1 MLQSKLF
8 PGTLKEDPKDEVSIS
23 AKYLIRAGFI
33 DKVMAGV
40 YTILPLGWRVL
51 DKIEDIIREEMDAI
65 GGQQVFMPSL
75 SPQENWRKTA
85 DRLNKIDVLFEAR
98 GANKESRRRND
109 ATYVLNC
116 THEDIVTP
124 LAKKMKFSYK
134 DFPLAL
140 YQIQTKF
147 RNEARPKSGILRGR
161 EFRMKDLYSFHR
173 SPEGLQKFY
182 ETSKGAYKNV
192 FDRLGIGEDTHITLA
207 SGGDFTKDFS
217 HEFQT
222 ECEAGEDLV
231 FKVKST
237 GVCYNREVTPSQA
250 QEFKGNFSKDQKE
263 MELVEGKGV
272 IGVGELVDF
281 LKIDIERTTKTLV
294 YKTDD
299 EKFVLAAVRGDYEIN
314 EEKLSKVIGASRV
327 ELADAK
333 EVKKTTGSEIGYIGI
348 VNAPEKVQVV
358 MDDSLKDRVNF
369 ESGANKT
376 NYHAVNVNFGRDVE
390 EPKEFF
396 DIKTAKEGDVF
407 PETGEVYEVFKG
419 SEVGNIFPLN
429 TKFSEGFD
437 YCYTDKDGKKNLVYM
452 GSYGIGST
460 RAMGVIVEKM
470 HDENG
475 IIWPETIAP
484 FKVHLISIGKDEEA
498 RKLYDK
504 LRKEN
509 VEVLFDD
516 RDISPGEKFAEADLI
531 GCPLRVVVSAKT
543 LEKGKIEVKKRNEK
557 EANFV
562 DEKELLKT
570 IK

>member
-8 PGTLKEDPKDEVSIS
+8 PGSLKEDPKDEVSIS

-33 DKVMAGV
+33 DKLMAGV

-51 DKIEDIIREEMDAI
+51 DKIEDIIREEMDTL
-65 GGQQVFMPSL
+65 GGQQLLMSSL

-98 GANKESRRRND
+98 GANRESKRRND

-124 LAKKMKFSYK
+124 LVKKMKFSYK

-173 SPEGLQKFY
+173 SPEGLKKFY
-182 ETSKGAYKNV
+182 EKSKKAYVGV
-192 FDRLGIGEDTHITLA
+192 FDRLGIGADTYITLA

-231 FKVKST
+231 FKIKSS
-237 GVCYNREVTPSQA
+237 GVCYNREVAPSQA
-250 QEFKGNFSKDQKE
+250 PEFKVKEEPKE
-263 MELVEGKGV
+263 MELVKGEGV
-272 IGVGELVDF
+272 ISVQELIKF
-281 LKIDIERTTKTLV
+281 LKIDVERTTKTLV
-294 YKTDD
+294 YETNQGD
-299 EKFVLAAVRGDYEIN
+299 FLLVAVRGDYEIN
-314 EEKLSKVIGASRV
+314 EEKLCKAVGVERVWLAKAQKVQELVGA
-327 ELADAK
+327 
-333 EVKKTTGSEIGYIGI
+333 EVGYIGI
-348 VNAPEKVQVV
+348 LNIPNGVRLI
-358 MDDSLKDRVNF
+358 MDDSLKGRINF
-369 ESGANKT
+369 EAGANKT
-376 NYHAVNVNFGRDVE
+376 NYHAININFGQDLEV
-390 EPKEFF
+390 PSEFY
-396 DIKTAKEGDVF
+396 DIKTAKEGDIF

-429 TKFSEGFD
+429 TKFSEAFD
-437 YCYTDKDGKKNLVYM
+437 YRYTDKDGQKKIVYM

-460 RAMGVIVEKM
+460 RAMGVIVEKFN
-470 HDENG
+470 DKNG
-475 IIWPETIAP
+475 IIWPESVAP
-484 FKVHLISIGKDEEA
+484 FKIHLISIGKNEKAQALYE
-498 RKLYDK
+498 KLQAQ
-504 LRKEN
+504 ET
-509 VEVLFDD
+509 EVLFDD
-516 RDISPGEKFAEADLI
+516 RDVSPGEKFSEADLI
-531 GCPLRVVVSAKT
+531 GCPYRVVISAKT
-543 LEKGKIEVKKRNEK
+543 LEKGKIEVKRRGEDKVEFLS
-557 EANFV
+557 E
-562 DEKELLKT
+562 EELFNK